1 MVFRELI
8 MANLIN
14 GLGGTAGF
22 GENQLTRNDD
32 SYASNIDITSVFGA
46 SGLNF
51 FGTNYTSISVNNN
64 GNITLGG
71 SGQSTYTPYGM
82 QSSTRAMIAPFFADV
97 DTRGNTV
104 AATTGGTSQGSNL
117 TYYDLNTSGNGS
129 LTVTWDDVGY
139 YSSRTDKINAF
150 QLQLI
155 GKGNGNFDI
164 VFRYEAVNWTTGN
177 ASGGSGGLG
186 GTVARAGY
194 STGDGTSWYE
204 LSQSGSQSA
213 MLDLETTT
221 GNTGVAGYYKFSITN
236 GTAGDDNLRGTS
248 GNDSLYGSTGNDV
261 IYGLGGNDVLYGAG
275 GTDILHGGLGDD
287 TYIIDEYDTVIES
300 ASQGTDTVQTSI
312 SYTLS
317 ANVENLILTGSNS
330 INATGNASN
339 NTLIGNSGANI
350 FNGAGGTDIVSYE
363 LSRYGVTA
371 DLSNTASQ
379 YTGQGYDTFISI
391 EGLTGTDDNDTL
403 TGNTVANILNG
414 GGGND
419 TLNGGAGNDT
429 LNGGLGNDVMNGGDG
444 SDRYYVDSIS
454 DSVVESNAVLSTGGN
469 DTVFSYLSDYTLG
482 ANVENGRIM
491 LAGAAN
497 LTGNSLANV
506 LYAGAGD
513 NVLIGGAGT
522 DTVSY
527 QYATSAVAVDLS
539 KTVAQATIGSGTDRL
554 DSIERLI
561 GSNYNDKLTGNAA
574 ANTLTGGNGNDTLN
588 GATGNDALIGG
599 AGNDVLN
606 GGVGVDAMTGGDG
619 SDSYYVDNIGDR
631 VTETNAVLA
640 TGGNDIVYSYL
651 NAYTLGANVE
661 NGRVMLTTAANLTG
675 NNLGNVLYAGTGN
688 NKLDGGAGADT
699 ASYQY
704 ATSAVT
710 VNLGN
715 TGNQVTGGSGTDQL
729 ISIEHLIG
737 SNFNDTLTG
746 NSAGNVLSAG
756 NGNDTLN
763 GGAGNDRLTGGL
775 GKDVLVG
782 GAGKDV
788 FDFNSLAEMGLTT
801 ATRDIIRDFTRGQ
814 DKIDLSTFDANTATS
829 TNDAFTSIIGS
840 NAAFTAAGQ
849 LKLLDGVLYGNTDA
863 DSTAEFSIQ
872 LVGVTSLNLQQDFIA

>member
-330 INATGNASN
+330 INATGNTSN